1 VIGILGADPFGEVLE
16 QTVGEK
22 TVNDRPLAVRRYAS
36 LKQLRPCHILFVS
49 ASERSRLGP
58 LLESVEGSGTLTISE
73 IDSFASLGG
82 MINFVIE
89 NHKVRFEINPEA
101 ITRAGLRVNAQL
113 LKLARIVRER
123 TGAE

>member
-1 VIGILGADPFGEVLE
+1 
-16 QTVGEK
+16 
-22 TVNDRPLAVRRYAS
+22 
-36 LKQLRPCHILFVS
+36 
-49 ASERSRLGP
+49 
-58 LLESVEGSGTLTISE
+58 
-73 IDSFASLGG
+73 